1 MWRSYPPP
9 LPRLIFA
16 LTDEGGVR
24 RRLRWSRAA
33 AVTDE
38 SDAIGFGKKR
48 NEEEAE
54 SGDGDGAFTL

>member
-1 MWRSYPPP
+1 M
-9 LPRLIFA
+9 
-16 LTDEGGVR
+16 R